1 MDGAGNMSG
10 KYNGCAAKFREQ
22 SSKAVY
28 HYCSS
33 HDLNLVLCKS
43 SQVKEIHIMLEAL
56 KQLGIFLK
64 YSPKRCRRLE
74 KAVEDV
80 NAGREAGAKI
90 TNTKFKAFCE
100 TTWVDKFTTLHVFD
114 EMYEPLL
121 CCLEAIGSERG
132 WDSKAVTESNGLL

>member
-1 MDGAGNMSG
+1 M
-10 KYNGCAAKFREQ
+10 
-22 SSKAVY
+22 
-28 HYCSS
+28 
-33 HDLNLVLCKS
+33 
-43 SQVKEIHIMLEAL
+43 
-56 KQLGIFLK
+56 
-64 YSPKRCRRLE
+64 
-74 KAVEDV
+74 EDV

-114 EMYEPLL
+114 EIYEPLL